1 MLGNFISLV
10 SCLERFS
17 TRLVALIAILSAL
30 GNVLG
35 YLSIRLPSAP
45 GTTVEFHLSA
55 LPSLLLA
62 VSVGPLS
69 GAITGFLSLI
79 MATLQ
84 IGNVFIPFGN
94 ALLAAVAGLF
104 AQKLKFSPPLSGALA
119 MIPYMPYI
127 WLACMVYNVPQAI
140 IAFIVVK
147 AFIEVMISSI
157 VVELILRRHEVK
169 NFLAGFKS

>member
-1 MLGNFISLV
+1 M
-10 SCLERFS
+10 ERLS
-17 TRLVALIAILSAL
+17 ARLVALIAILGAL

-35 YLSIRLPSAP
+35 SLSIRLPSAP

-55 LPSLLLA
+55 LPSLLIA

-69 GAITGFLSLI
+69 GAVTGFLSLI
-79 MATLQ
+79 VATMQ

-94 ALLAAVAGLF
+94 ALLAGIAGIL
-104 AQKLKFSPPLSGALA
+104 AHKLKFSPPLSGALA
-119 MIPYMPYI
+119 MIPYTPYI

-147 AFIEVMISSI
+147 AFIEVMISGI
-157 VVELILRRHEVK
+157 VVELMLRRHEVK
-169 NFLAGFKS
+169 NFLASFRS

>member
-1 MLGNFISLV
+1 MKRLSA
-10 SCLERFS
+10 
-17 TRLVALIAILSAL
+17 RLVALIAILGAV

-55 LPSLLLA
+55 LPSLLIA

-69 GAITGFLSLI
+69 GAVTGFLSLI
-79 MATLQ
+79 VATMQ

-94 ALLAAVAGLF
+94 ALLAGIAGIL
-104 AQKLKFSPPLSGALA
+104 AHKLKFSPPLSGALA
-119 MIPYMPYI
+119 MIPYTPYI

-147 AFIEVMISSI
+147 AFIEVMISGV

-169 NFLAGFKS
+169 NFLASFKS